1 MIVRPVTSADL
12 PALIELARSTG
23 TGLTTLPANEQRLQ
37 HRVSWAEKAFRG
49 EAERG
54 DADYLFVLEDDAG
67 KVVGIS
73 AIAGA
78 VGLREPWYNYRVG
91 LTVSASQELNIHRE
105 IPTLFLANDLTGNSE
120 LCSLFLHADHRSGLN
135 GKLLSRARFLF
146 IAEFRHLFGD
156 KLIAE
161 MRGMSDE
168 EGRSPF
174 WESLGRH
181 FFKMEFSQADYLTGV
196 GNKAFIAEL
205 MPKFPLYTCFLSEE
219 ARGVIGRVHPNTEP
233 ALAMLK
239 AEGFSYQGYVD
250 IFDAGPAIEAE
261 TDKIR
266 AIAESQN
273 LVLAVGTEM
282 ADTDFWRERLPLSG
296 ELIRVDIDPRK
307 FNDFYP
313 SAVALRGDARQTLEA
328 LLVRLPQEAR
338 DAAPA
343 AARVARL
350 RAEIRA
356 AHAPLQALHQAIL
369 DRIAAALPADAFV
382 STDMTQLAYTGN
394 YAFASRAPRSWL
406 HPTGYGTLG
415 YGLPAG
421 IGAKLGAPQRPGLVL
436 VGDGGFLYTAQ
447 ELATAS
453 EELDS
458 PLVVLL
464 WNNDALGQIRD
475 DMLGLDIEPVGVLPR
490 NPDFALLGRAYGCA
504 VRQPQDL
511 DELERDLR
519 AGFGQ
524 PGVTLIELRHACAR

>member
-54 DADYLFVLEDDAG
+54 DADLFVLEDDAG

-120 LCSLFLHADHRSGLN
+120 LCSLFLHANHRSGLN

-205 MPKFPLYTCFLSEE
+205 MPKFPLT
-219 ARGVIGRVHPNTEP
+219 P
-233 ALAMLK
+233 
-239 AEGFSYQGYVD
+239 
-250 IFDAGPAIEAE
+250 
-261 TDKIR
+261 
-266 AIAESQN
+266 
-273 LVLAVGTEM
+273 
-282 ADTDFWRERLPLSG
+282 
-296 ELIRVDIDPRK
+296 
-307 FNDFYP
+307 
-313 SAVALRGDARQTLEA
+313 ALRGGARRPRPSGAGAPCSRPKHQTPAGDRGRDRQDPRHRREPEPGAGGGHSGDDAEPYLIHNRKREDCRIT
-328 LLVRLPQEAR
+328 
-338 DAAPA
+338 AAPA
-343 AARVARL
+343 RPPPAPWWS
-350 RAEIRA
+350 IR
-356 AHAPLQALHQAIL
+356 
-369 DRIAAALPADAFV
+369 
-382 STDMTQLAYTGN
+382 
-394 YAFASRAPRSWL
+394 
-406 HPTGYGTLG
+406 
-415 YGLPAG
+415 
-421 IGAKLGAPQRPGLVL
+421 
-436 VGDGGFLYTAQ
+436 
-447 ELATAS
+447 
-453 EELDS
+453 
-458 PLVVLL
+458 
-464 WNNDALGQIRD
+464 
-475 DMLGLDIEPVGVLPR
+475 
-490 NPDFALLGRAYGCA
+490 
-504 VRQPQDL
+504 
-511 DELERDLR
+511 
-519 AGFGQ
+519 
-524 PGVTLIELRHACAR
+524 

>member
-219 ARGVIGRVHPNTEP
+219 ARGVIGRVHPNRRWPCSRPRASATRATSTSSTP
-233 ALAMLK
+233 ARRSRPRPTRSAP
-239 AEGFSYQGYVD
+239 S
-250 IFDAGPAIEAE
+250 P
-261 TDKIR
+261 R
-266 AIAESQN
+266 ARSWC
-273 LVLAVGTEM
+273 
-282 ADTDFWRERLPLSG
+282 WRW
-296 ELIRVDIDPRK
+296 
-307 FNDFYP
+307 
-313 SAVALRGDARQTLEA
+313 
-328 LLVRLPQEAR
+328 
-338 DAAPA
+338 
-343 AARVARL
+343 
-350 RAEIRA
+350 
-356 AHAPLQALHQAIL
+356 
-369 DRIAAALPADAFV
+369 ALPATTP
-382 STDMTQLAYTGN
+382 S
-394 YAFASRAPRSWL
+394 
-406 HPTGYGTLG
+406 PT
-415 YGLPAG
+415 
-421 IGAKLGAPQRPGLVL
+421 
-436 VGDGGFLYTAQ
+436 
-447 ELATAS
+447 
-453 EELDS
+453 
-458 PLVVLL
+458 
-464 WNNDALGQIRD
+464 
-475 DMLGLDIEPVGVLPR
+475 
-490 NPDFALLGRAYGCA
+490 
-504 VRQPQDL
+504 
-511 DELERDLR
+511 
-519 AGFGQ
+519 
-524 PGVTLIELRHACAR
+524 